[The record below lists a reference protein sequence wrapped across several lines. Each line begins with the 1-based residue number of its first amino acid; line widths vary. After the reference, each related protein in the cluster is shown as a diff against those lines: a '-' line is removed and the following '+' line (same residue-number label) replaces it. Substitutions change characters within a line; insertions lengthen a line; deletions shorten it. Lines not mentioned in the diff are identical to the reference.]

1 MQETQVWSL
10 VWENPTW
17 SRAAKSVCHNY
28 WVCPLEPGSRNYWA
42 HVLQLLKPAMRV
54 KSESCLVVSDSLPR
68 QAPSSV
74 HGVLQTRILEWVA
87 FPFSRGSSR
96 PTDQTC
102 ISCMQADSLL
112 SELPKNPRETTAKSP
127 NTATREW
134 PLLAP
139 TRGKSVQQWRPSRAK
154 NK

>member
-10 VWENPTW
+10 VWEDPTW
-17 SRAAKSVCHNY
+17 HRATQSVCRNC
-28 WVCPLEPGSRNYWA
+28 WVCPLEPGSHNYWA
-42 HVLQLLKPAMRV
+42 HVLQLLKPAIRESEKWKLLSRV
-54 KSESCLVVSDSLPR
+54 WLF
-68 QAPSSV
+68 APPGSSV
-74 HGVLQTRILEWVA
+74 HGVLQTRILERVA

-102 ISCMQADSLL
+102 VSCRQADSWL
-112 SELPKNPRETTAKSP
+112 SELPKNPREATAKSP
-127 NTATREW
+127 HTATREW

-139 TRGKSVQQWRPSRAK
+139 TREKPVPQWRPSRAN